1 MKTVFSRKNV
11 LTLKKKCAAK
21 VMSRGASVRSP
32 CFLTKMWQ
40 SWPRACPLW
49 ACKVQRRGDFCD
61 NFKRPNGP
69 SSVDLA
75 HLCRGPC
82 HKWHVLCMVWRNEP
96 ARVTASRH
104 ALWPGRLFAHSWP
117 RAKSARSR
125 SRRKIGEV
133 RVQVCRKPIVEVF
146 LRLRAE
152 VYVWTP

>member
-1 MKTVFSRKNV
+1 MKIVFSRKNV
-11 LTLKKKCAAK
+11 LTLKRKCAAK

-82 HKWHVLCMVWRNEP
+82 HRWHVLVLVWRNEP

-104 ALWPGRLFAHSWP
+104 NAWPGRLFAHSWP

-125 SRRKIGEV
+125 SRRKNRRGSNSSLSEAYC
-133 RVQVCRKPIVEVF
+133 RSTFWSVCVDTIKS
-146 LRLRAE
+146 
-152 VYVWTP
+152 